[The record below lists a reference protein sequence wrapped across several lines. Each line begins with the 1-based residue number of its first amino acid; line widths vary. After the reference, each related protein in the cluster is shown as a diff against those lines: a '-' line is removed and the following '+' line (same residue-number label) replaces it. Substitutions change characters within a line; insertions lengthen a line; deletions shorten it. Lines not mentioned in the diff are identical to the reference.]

1 MNRSLPSK
9 AGRDGRAV
17 KIEGAACAKSRKD
30 KPSEYDERNTV
41 NWPNHDTKIQGV
53 MGEEA
58 EGH

>member
-1 MNRSLPSK
+1 MPSK

-41 NWPNHDTKIQGV
+41 NWPNHDTKVQGV

-58 EGH
+58 GGH